1 MRARR
6 KSSFFLVRHIVYVKG
21 VFSPM
26 FDFLAAAQD
35 FFGSVAD
42 TISHVAG
49 GFFNSGHTGGGGGK
63 TNPAN
68 IQIPGA

>member
-1 MRARR
+1 
-6 KSSFFLVRHIVYVKG
+6 
-21 VFSPM
+21 M
-26 FDFLAAAQD
+26 FDFLSAAQD

-42 TISHVAG
+42 TVSHVAG